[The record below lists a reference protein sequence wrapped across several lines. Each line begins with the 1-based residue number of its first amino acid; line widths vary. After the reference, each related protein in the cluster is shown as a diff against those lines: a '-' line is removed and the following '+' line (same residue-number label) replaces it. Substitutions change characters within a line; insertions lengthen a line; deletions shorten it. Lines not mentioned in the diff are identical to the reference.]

1 MAFPTAPSNNDTTI
15 VNGITYIYSS
25 ATNSW
30 TRTITPVG
38 NLTITG
44 NVIANKVFTT
54 TGLFWYGNGFP
65 ISGGSG
71 GGVTITTDTVPPV
84 SPSVGAQWYDTG
96 SNILFE
102 YLDDGDSQQWVDITS
117 SAISANTRINLT
129 SGDLSVLGDV
139 NPALNNTYDLG
150 NVSYKWRDAYIDGVT
165 TTGNISTTAGVFYS
179 NGAPYTAG
187 RQATSYGMNI
197 IFGI

>member
-71 GGVTITTDTVPPV
+71 GGVTITTDTIPPV

-102 YLDDGDSQQWVDITS
+102 YLDDGNSQQWVDITS

-129 SGDLSVLGDV
+129 SGDLSVLGAI
-139 NPALNNTYDLG
+139 NPALNNTYDIG
-150 NVSYKWRDAYIDGVT
+150 NVSYKWRDAYINGTT
-165 TTGNISTTAGVFYS
+165 TTGNITTTAGVFYS

-187 RQATSYGMNI
+187 RQATSYSMSM